1 MEVFRAPHFPVAK
14 TLEEEWFVGKLLTS
28 ALKTIP
34 SVTCKQKKE
43 RMPLHTTLLTKVFVK
58 SVGRI

>member
-14 TLEEEWFVGKLLTS
+14 TLEEELLVGKLLTS

-34 SVTCKQKKE
+34 SVTCKQNQRKLRE
-43 RMPLHTTLLTKVFVK
+43 SRGYIACMHLLDL
-58 SVGRI
+58 